1 MILGNVSAL
10 QFAKWCQRGPSRR
23 NAWSPTPITTVHL
36 VLPPH
41 HPLFSRNNEDISIQI
56 CTIGSMFLFSK
67 VTLPLNKFQGFKRK
81 NTTERKTVSNQP
93 ESPNNLTKHTLLRS
107 SSAKA
112 ACLVTWLPGQ
122 NTSGEIHIA
131 ATCDHLP
138 SAAFS
143 SFRMV
148 NKHPDTRSS
157 NFLNNLFHPE
167 IFRYVYTV
175 LLQQFQYNIGSCLK
189 QTCLAWK
196 VSAKIWEVI
205 SLRSWSPTDSETIRL
220 DSETI
225 RSDSETMIRKL

>member
-1 MILGNVSAL
+1 MESDSNHH
-10 QFAKWCQRGPSRR
+10 GPPCST
-23 NAWSPTPITTVHL
+23 TP
-36 VLPPH
+36 PP
-41 HPLFSRNNEDISIQI
+41 PFLTKRENISSQI
-56 CTIGSMFLFSK
+56 CTIGSIFPFSK

-148 NKHPDTRSS
+148 NIMIREVQIFSTTCFTQKILDM
-157 NFLNNLFHPE
+157 FIQFYCNN
-167 IFRYVYTV
+167 
-175 LLQQFQYNIGSCLK
+175 FQYNIGSCLQ

-205 SLRSWSPTDSETIRL
+205 SLRSSFACPLARRPPQET
-220 DSETI
+220 
-225 RSDSETMIRKL
+225 

>member
-1 MILGNVSAL
+1 MVPTWAVTEECMESDSNHH
-10 QFAKWCQRGPSRR
+10 GPPCST
-23 NAWSPTPITTVHL
+23 TP
-36 VLPPH
+36 PP
-41 HPLFSRNNEDISIQI
+41 PFLTKRENISSQI
-56 CTIGSMFLFSK
+56 CTIGSIFPFSK

-131 ATCDHLP
+131 AHCDHLP
-138 SAAFS
+138 SAAFW

-167 IFRYVYTV
+167 NFRYVYTV
-175 LLQQFQYNIGSCLK
+175 LLQQFSI
-189 QTCLAWK
+189 
-196 VSAKIWEVI
+196 
-205 SLRSWSPTDSETIRL
+205 
-220 DSETI
+220 
-225 RSDSETMIRKL
+225 

>member
-1 MILGNVSAL
+1 MYNW
-10 QFAKWCQRGPSRR
+10 F
-23 NAWSPTPITTVHL
+23 H
-36 VLPPH
+36 
-41 HPLFSRNNEDISIQI
+41 
-56 CTIGSMFLFSK
+56 FLFSK

-148 NKHPDTRSS
+148 N
-157 NFLNNLFHPE
+157 
-167 IFRYVYTV
+167 I
-175 LLQQFQYNIGSCLK
+175 
-189 QTCLAWK
+189 
-196 VSAKIWEVI
+196 
-205 SLRSWSPTDSETIRL
+205 
-220 DSETI
+220 
-225 RSDSETMIRKL
+225 MIREVQIFSTTCFTQKVLDMFIQFYCNNFNITLVVACNKLA